1 MSTTTRTALITG
13 ASTGFGEATARLFA
27 TRGWNVV
34 ATMRRPEAGAALAA
48 LDNVMVT
55 RLDVQDQTSIDTA
68 IAEALAR
75 FGRIDVLVNNA
86 GFGLFGVFEATS
98 RQRVLEQFEVNVF
111 GLMDV
116 TRAILPHFRGNRSGV
131 IVNISS
137 GGGVFALP
145 MTSLYNASKF
155 ALEGFS
161 ESLAYEL
168 AGLGIRVK
176 IVEPGGVLS
185 TDFVRRS
192 TEEADK
198 AEASPDYDPFVE
210 AMQSAFEGLRASRAG
225 ATSEQVAEVIFTA
238 ATDQTEQL
246 RYVATDNIKAWVAA
260 RRETSEAEYM
270 AFMRARVAPKLP
282 DSAR

>member
-1 MSTTTRTALITG
+1 MSPTRTALITG
-13 ASTGFGEATARLFA
+13 CSTGFGEATARLFA
-27 TRGWNVV
+27 ARGWNVV

-48 LDNVMVT
+48 IDHVMVT
-55 RLDVQDQTSIDTA
+55 RLDVQDQASIDSA
-68 IAEALAR
+68 IAHGIAR

-98 RQRVLEQFEVNVF
+98 RQRMLEQFEVNVF

-161 ESLAYEL
+161 ESQAYEL
-168 AGLGIRVK
+168 ASLAIRVK

-192 TEEADK
+192 AKEAGE
-198 AEASPDYDPFVE
+198 AEALADYKPFVTAVE
-210 AMQSAFEGLRASRAG
+210 AAFVGLRASRAG

-260 RRETSEAEYM
+260 RRETSEDEYM
-270 AFMRARVAPKLP
+270 AFMRAHVTPG
-282 DSAR
+282 